1 MEIVISG
8 EKLTIEEVVAVARG
22 GAKVRIAE
30 QAQKKVVACR
40 EYVDRKLAEGAV
52 VYGLTTGFGKFSD
65 TLISAE
71 DTRAL
76 QRNLIISH
84 CLRHGR
90 AAAVARWCAPPC
102 CCGATPCRSGNSGIR
117 LSTLETLLSY
127 AQRRRAPRHPGKG
140 LAWAPAATWLLCPIW
155 CWSCWAK
162 ATPSTRVQVMPE
174 RRGDGKGRHS
184 RRLSWRPRKGLAL
197 INGTQIMTAIGC
209 MVVS

>member
-40 EYVDRKLAEGAV
+40 EYVDKKLAEGAV

-84 CLRHGR
+84 SCGMGDPLR
-90 AAAVARWCAPPC
+90 AV
-102 CCGATPCRSGNSGIR
+102 GA
-117 LSTLETLLSY
+117 
-127 AQRRRAPRHPGKG
+127 
-140 LAWAPAATWLLCPIW
+140 
-155 CWSCWAK
+155 
-162 ATPSTRVQVMPE
+162 
-174 RRGDGKGRHS
+174 RGDHGAVRILH
-184 RRLSWRPRKGLAL
+184 A
-197 INGTQIMTAIGC
+197 
-209 MVVS
+209 